1 MVFAAELSRLAGR
14 LPERVV
20 DRHREIL
27 GSLELPM
34 TYPVG
39 RWQSLL
45 SAMRKDKKTRGS
57 MLRFVVID
65 DVAKPRILEGPD
77 EGLLFMAYQSLAD

>member
-1 MVFAAELSRLAGR
+1 MTNGQWRGVIEEYRSLLDIPDGWATAAMVPIG
-14 LPERVV
+14 
-20 DRHREIL
+20 
-27 GSLELPM
+27 
-34 TYPVG
+34 YPVG
-39 RWQSLL
+39 RGQSLL